1 MRRRY
6 VYRLNAMGDVEAREV
21 TPDYQRHDER
31 VPLYTDL
38 FMNGHTAI
46 DGTDIGS
53 RPKRREYMNSRGL
66 ADASDF
72 TNYWAKCRSERE
84 AIRSGANQD
93 NGQIRSSLE
102 RSWRSGR

>member
-6 VYRLNAMGDVEAREV
+6 LYRPNEQGGVDVTEV
-21 TPDYQRHDER
+21 SSDYQRHEER

-38 FMNGHTAI
+38 FMDGHTAV

-53 RPKRREYMNSRGL
+53 KPKRREYMNSRGL

-84 AIRSGANQD
+84 AIRSGTSQD
-93 NGQIRSSLE
+93 NGQIRASLE
-102 RSWRSGR
+102 RAWRGGR